1 MNDIEQK
8 WKDYRFAVIPF
19 NAPANQTIE
28 SRRAYYAGAA
38 AVVKMALHFTGQTQK
53 EAVKNMDL
61 LRQECERFQA
71 EVAAGR
77 A

>member
-8 WKDYRFAVIPF
+8 WKDYRFAVVPLD
-19 NAPANQTIE
+19 APEVQTIE
-28 SRRAYYAGAA
+28 SKRAYYAGAA
-38 AVVKMALHFTGQTQK
+38 AVIKMALHFTGQTQA
-53 EAVKNMDL
+53 EAQRNMQK

-71 EVAAGR
+71 EVVAGR